1 MKYYYL
7 LIGVFIALISLYI
20 GSTLLIRTH
29 EGLSDGSATV
39 NPIIASRT
47 TTVESKTTT
56 LLDSLTSTP
65 QSYINLLTSIK
76 NLKMARGIE
85 DFATRGSSTNI
96 INLSDYDDAI
106 VYLRTLI
113 VDSQNSTND
122 SAIETI
128 ASTNNTTTTTILAG
142 LSADNQTYIDL
153 LTSYKNL
160 RMAQGVND
168 VATAGS
174 STNIVNLSD
183 YDEIIDY
190 LRILAGIVI
199 STKPFVP
206 TTKTISLSK

>member
-1 MKYYYL
+1 
-7 LIGVFIALISLYI
+7 
-20 GSTLLIRTH
+20 
-29 EGLSDGSATV
+29 V
-39 NPIIASRT
+39 NPIIASQT
-47 TTVESKTTT
+47 NTVESKTTA

-106 VYLRTLI
+106 AYLRTLI

-183 YDEIIDY
+183 YDETIDY